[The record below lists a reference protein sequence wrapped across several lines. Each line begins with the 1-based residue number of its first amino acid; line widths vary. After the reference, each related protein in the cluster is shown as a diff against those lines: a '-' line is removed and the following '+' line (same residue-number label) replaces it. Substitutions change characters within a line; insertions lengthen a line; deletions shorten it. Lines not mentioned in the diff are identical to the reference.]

1 MPLSINASTSCK
13 TNFTLIEVNSSESL
27 SLTDAG
33 SSSVSYTYGTG
44 VNKINNAISITGILS
59 SGGRA
64 TIDLYSIPQT
74 TFNTVQNVQFTGVK
88 NFSIHNLST
97 TGGYDFSIRA
107 TGTNACTNLFNGGS
121 GNLLVKP
128 YSTFSYNDPFS
139 GFVVSTSQRYVY
151 LQDAGS
157 GVNYKLLVL
166 GMTSG

>member
-13 TNFTLIEVNSSESL
+13 VNFTLTEVNASESL
-27 SLTDAG
+27 SLADAG
-33 SSSVSYTYGTG
+33 SSSVSYTYGSGT
-44 VNKINNAISITGILS
+44 NQINNAISITGVLL
-59 SGGRA
+59 SGGRT

-88 NFSIHNLST
+88 NITIHNLST
-97 TGGYDFSIRA
+97 NRGYDFSIRA

-128 YSTFSYNDPFS
+128 NSAFTYNDPFS
-139 GFVVSTSQRYVY
+139 GFVVSTGQRFVY